1 VTAAAGAESLDGAV
15 VVVTGSTR
23 GIGRATAMALGRA
36 GASVVVVGRSGRDAP
51 GARLPGTVEEVVAAL
66 GAEGADSL
74 PVQADLNDPDAT
86 QQIVERTLGW
96 RGRCDVLV
104 NNAAYTSNG
113 PVMQV
118 PWRRWQTAFRIQ
130 VVAPLQL
137 CHGFV
142 PGMVERGAGRV
153 LNVSSGSSLSL
164 TPGLGLY
171 STSKLAMER
180 WSEYM
185 DLELW
190 GQGVAFNTLRVD
202 RIVATEGFRHVL
214 ETQGEDVAT
223 GGQGMAAVMTSEEA
237 AGHVLWLVSRPTGW
251 SGHTVGFAD
260 ISALGGP
267 PSPQRANG

>member
-142 PGMVERGAGRV
+142 PGMLERGRGRV
-153 LNVSSGSSLSL
+153 INVSSGASQSL
-164 TPGLGLY
+164 TPNLALY

-180 WSEYM
+180 WTDYM
-185 DLELW
+185 ELEV
-190 GQGVAFNTLRVD
+190 GGRSVSFNTLRVD
-202 RIVATEGFRHVL
+202 RIVATEGFEYVR
-214 ETQGEDVAT
+214 ETQGEEVAT
-223 GGQGMAAVMTSEEA
+223 GGQGMEAVMSSEEA
-237 AGHVLWLVSRPTGW
+237 AAHLLWMAGRPTTWTGN
-251 SGHTVGFAD
+251 TVGFAD
-260 ISALGGP
+260 IAELGGP
-267 PSPQRANG
+267 

>member
-1 VTAAAGAESLDGAV
+1 MTLDGSV
-15 VVVTGSTR
+15 VVVTGATR
-23 GIGRATAMALGRA
+23 GIGRATAFTLGRA
-36 GASVVVVGRSGRDAP
+36 GAAVVVVGRSGQDAP
-51 GARLPGTVEEVVAAL
+51 DPRLPGTVEEVAAAL
-66 GAEGADSL
+66 GAAGVDAL

-96 RGRCDVLV
+96 QGRCDVLV

-142 PGMVERGAGRV
+142 PGMLERGHGQV
-153 LNVSSGSSLSL
+153 INVSSGASQSL
-164 TPGLGLY
+164 TPNLGLY

-185 DLELW
+185 ELEV
-190 GQGVAFNTLRVD
+190 GGKGVSFNTLRVD
-202 RIVATEGFRHVL
+202 RIVATEGFQYVM

-223 GGQGMAAVMTSEEA
+223 GGQGMAAVMSPEEA
-237 AGHVLWLVSRPTGW
+237 AAHLLWMATRPAAWTGN
-251 SGHTVGFAD
+251 TVGFAD
-260 ISALGGP
+260 IAALGGP
-267 PSPQRANG
+267 